1 MIKQPSDRIKEEML
15 LFFLRTSVPRILK
28 ERGKKNDS

>member
-1 MIKQPSDRIKEEML
+1 MKQPPEHIKEKML